1 MVNLPSTNILLSPLG
16 GMDSKARKCLGE
28 IQTYLEINGN
38 LYSQSSDNI
47 DRPKRTEYHYFM
59 GDSVVKITTF
69 IDKANIEIVSH
80 KTDSLLGL
88 KKSIESFL
96 NKD

>member
-1 MVNLPSTNILLSPLG
+1 MVNCPSTNILLSPPG
-16 GMDSKARKCLGE
+16 GMDSKTRKCLSE

-38 LYSQSSDNI
+38 LYSTSSDNI
-47 DRPKRTEYHYFM
+47 NRPRRTEYHYFM

-69 IDKANIEIVSH
+69 SYKANIDIVSH
-80 KTDSLLGL
+80 KEDSLLGL